1 MRDHDRDIDQAIA
14 LLREPVAMDHTLDA
28 RVMAE
33 IARVPAPRRLGPVGR
48 AGLWLVRPRP
58 VRVPPA
64 VVFAAAAALV
74 LAVVRPWGGA
84 AHRPAPDAVSTAF
97 TAAAGNVRP
106 TRFMLVAPAASAVTL
121 VGDFNDWT
129 ADSTPM
135 TTDASGGLWSVTI
148 PLEPGRYRYAFLVD
162 GDIWTPDPGAPRA
175 VDDDFG
181 RPNSVL
187 TIGGL

>member
-1 MRDHDRDIDQAIA
+1 MRDHDREIDQAIA
-14 LLREPVAMDHTLDA
+14 LLREPVSIDPTLDA

-33 IARVPAPRRLGPVGR
+33 IAGVPAPRRMGPVGR
-48 AGLWLVRPRP
+48 TGLWLIRPRP
-58 VRVPPA
+58 VRIPP
-64 VVFAAAAALV
+64 VVLLAAAAALV
-74 LAVVRPWGGA
+74 LAVVRPWGATRGPAAPGA
-84 AHRPAPDAVSTAF
+84 VATAF
-97 TAAAGNVRP
+97 TATSVVQP
-106 TRFMLVAPAASAVTL
+106 TRFMLVAPEASAVTL
-121 VGDFNDWT
+121 VGDFNDWS

-135 TTDASGGLWSVTI
+135 TTDASGGLWTVTV

-162 GDIWTPDPGAPRA
+162 GVIWTPDPGAPRA